1 MSEPNTVIAVF
12 VLVPAQ
18 LEAGNTKILLGNPL
32 LWRLPVQFCRFMSV
46 TCFRQSSEVQP
57 KAKCFGSVDLRYRGK
72 AVSSVCL

>member
-1 MSEPNTVIAVF
+1 MQVPNTVIAVF

-46 TCFRQSSEVQP
+46 MCFRQSSEMQP
-57 KAKCFGSVDLRYRGK
+57 KPIATDT
-72 AVSSVCL
+72 